1 LHEQDRFV
9 LGLPISAVLAQR
21 LRLPT
26 VDPNDFAEM
35 VRIQIEKAMPY
46 STEEVTSDFE
56 IIEKGETESVISAV
70 ALHNDRLSEIA
81 GPLFARGFI
90 PSQITVY
97 AAQRGA
103 THAAQ
108 GQALLIYPEGAKL
121 VSAITENG
129 KLSLARTMEG
139 TDAGDLQMDLPQLAL
154 SAELQGIDASFP
166 NVILDES
173 CLPLRATVEH
183 IFTSRP
189 ELVGVE
195 TPPATTKLNL
205 LPEAWR
211 QRRVQLVRLK
221 EWRQRLLW
229 AGGIY
234 VGIIL
239 LLCLYLFG
247 MRITLGQLNGRIAR
261 DEPSIEFIRT
271 AAANW
276 KALAPAIDPHYYPL
290 EILLHLKES
299 LPSPAVRI
307 TAYHQSARQISLD
320 GEADSPALAYQL
332 AEKVKKNPGL
342 QIFHFEMGTPRIL
355 PNNHAQFRL
364 EGKPR

>member
-1 LHEQDRFV
+1 
-9 LGLPISAVLAQR
+9 
-21 LRLPT
+21 
-26 VDPNDFAEM
+26 
-35 VRIQIEKAMPY
+35 
-46 STEEVTSDFE
+46 
-56 IIEKGETESVISAV
+56 
-70 ALHNDRLSEIA
+70 
-81 GPLFARGFI
+81 
-90 PSQITVY
+90 
-97 AAQRGA
+97 
-103 THAAQ
+103 
-108 GQALLIYPEGAKL
+108 
-121 VSAITENG
+121 
-129 KLSLARTMEG
+129 
-139 TDAGDLQMDLPQLAL
+139 
-154 SAELQGIDASFP
+154 
-166 NVILDES
+166 
-173 CLPLRATVEH
+173 
-183 IFTSRP
+183 
-189 ELVGVE
+189 
-195 TPPATTKLNL
+195 
-205 LPEAWR
+205 
-211 QRRVQLVRLK
+211 
-221 EWRQRLLW
+221 
-229 AGGIY
+229 
-234 VGIIL
+234 
-239 LLCLYLFG
+239 